1 MIKIRNTY
9 GEITLKPTIFPDGT
23 SQIWKIDPR
32 EFLYNREYHITWN
45 FESEREIF
53 DLYSFKALL
62 AQPEELRYVTLHIPY
77 LPFARQDKPVSNE
90 STFNL
95 EVLANLINGLNFNKV
110 TSVDVHNPNRT
121 YNLIRNFQNI
131 QVPGAREQ
139 AIYDFR
145 PTFIVFPDNGAMGRY
160 GEELSHINVIFGD
173 KVRDQYTGDIVDLQL
188 RSVGKPPT
196 IDQDSRFLIVDDIC
210 DGGATFIK
218 VAEKLGNTCPGVKVG
233 LFVTHGIFSKG
244 RQHLLDN
251 GIDKIYTTNS
261 LLKNEDG
268 HEV

>member
-1 MIKIRNTY
+1 MIKVRTTY

-23 SQIWKIDPR
+23 SQVWKIDPT

-77 LPFARQDKPVSNE
+77 LPFARQDKSVSNE
-90 STFNL
+90 LTFNL
-95 EVLANLINGLNFNKV
+95 EVFANLINGLGFNKV

-121 YNLIRNFQNI
+121 YNLIHNFQNI
-131 QVPGAREQ
+131 QIPGVREKVV
-139 AIYDFR
+139 YDFC
-145 PTFIVFPDNGAMGRY
+145 PTFIVFPDSGAMDRY
-160 GEELSHINVIFGD
+160 GMELSHINTIYCD
-173 KVRDQYTGDIVDLQL
+173 KVRNQATGDITGVKLNL
-188 RSVGKPPT
+188 PESPT
-196 IDQDSRFLIVDDIC
+196 VRPEMKLLIVDDIC
-210 DGGATFIK
+210 DGGATFIG
-218 VAEKLGNTCPGVKVG
+218 VAKAIMAVQPETEIG

-244 RQHLLDN
+244 RQHLIDN

-261 LLKNEDG
+261 LLKNTDG
-268 HEV
+268 YEV